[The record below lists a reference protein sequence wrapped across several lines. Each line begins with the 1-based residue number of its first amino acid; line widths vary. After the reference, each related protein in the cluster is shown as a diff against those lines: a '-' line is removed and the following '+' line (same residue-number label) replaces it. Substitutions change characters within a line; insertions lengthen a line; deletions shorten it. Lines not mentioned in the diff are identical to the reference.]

1 MVKVKVRNYIFKQYE
16 IEVDLATDT
25 VMCLKEK
32 IEQEEGTEVEKQ
44 VLFLDRVVMD
54 SMRRL
59 DECGVREGSLIIIKA
74 PEWRCSCHV
83 EAWRHSNVYTDLS
96 GNCVKSNE

>member
-1 MVKVKVRNYIFKQYE
+1 MTKVKVKVRNYMWRVVE

-44 VLFLDRVVMD
+44 VLYLDREVMEN
-54 SMRRL
+54 MRRL

-74 PEWRCSCHV
+74 PPFSCSCHK
-83 EAWRHSNVYTDLS
+83 AKWLDLS
-96 GNCVKSNE
+96 GNCVDKSNE

>member
-1 MVKVKVRNYIFKQYE
+1 MTKVKVKVRNYMWRVVE
-16 IEVDLATDT
+16 IEVDLETDT

-44 VLFLDRVVMD
+44 VLYLEREVMD

-59 DECGVREGSLIIIKA
+59 DEYGVRDGSLIIIKA
-74 PEWRCSCHV
+74 PQLSCSCHTNR
-83 EAWRHSNVYTDLS
+83 WRDLS
-96 GNCVKSNE
+96 GNSINITNE